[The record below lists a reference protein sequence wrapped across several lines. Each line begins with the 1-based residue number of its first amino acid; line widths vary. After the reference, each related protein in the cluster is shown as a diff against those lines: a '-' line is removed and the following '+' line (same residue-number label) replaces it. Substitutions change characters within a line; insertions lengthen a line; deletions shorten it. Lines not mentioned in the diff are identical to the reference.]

1 MTYNFLKLHLDIV
14 GGQDPVTL
22 IRINCSGLG
31 EDHLRFKE
39 AEQKSIRMNL
49 SLTIH

>member
-14 GGQDPVTL
+14 GQDPVTL
-22 IRINCSGLG
+22 IRINCFVLG
-31 EDHLRFKE
+31 EDQLRFKE